1 MYWPSLPALAAIP
14 AQYQRDE
21 RKNPYR
27 EATSGAKWRVPG
39 ARLYRSSDD
48 GLAEL
53 RCSHRDRTIRRDQC
67 ADTIVG
73 TTDEVTSQFSGAKA
87 GHLKMLPGPNALA
100 EPRIVADGD
109 QHIRIS
115 GMALYE
121 VWINNFVTD
130 EGCDSEVPRYKRALN
145 LGPLR

>member
-1 MYWPSLPALAAIP
+1 MAC
-14 AQYQRDE
+14 
-21 RKNPYR
+21 
-27 EATSGAKWRVPG
+27 
-39 ARLYRSSDD
+39 ARSAVVSTSDD

-73 TTDEVTSQFSGAKA
+73 TTDEVRPSSAVRK
-87 GHLKMLPGPNALA
+87 GHLKMLPAHRLA
-100 EPRIVADGD
+100 EPRVVACD

-121 VWINNFVTD
+121 VWINNF
-130 EGCDSEVPRYKRALN
+130 CNR
-145 LGPLR
+145 